1 MRVLVTRAEPEAA
14 RTVAALAGRGA
25 EAITA
30 PLFTAEAVAAEI
42 DSDGLSGLLV
52 TSPRTPRFLPSS
64 LIASLRHK
72 PAYAVGDRTAA
83 SLGAAGFSDVTSAAG
98 DVEDLAKLVAATA
111 GRGATLLHAG
121 GEDRAGDLAV
131 ALAGHGVAV
140 RAATLYRMVAAPVW
154 PAAARDALVAGTVDA
169 VLHYSPRA
177 AATYAAL
184 AMADDSTTAAARLP
198 LQACL
203 SEAVGEALNPLAP
216 PRVILAA
223 RPDEVALLAALFDA
237 AGLPGGSPAR

>member
-14 RTVAALAGRGA
+14 RTAAALAARGA
-25 EAITA
+25 EALVA

-42 DSDGLSGLLV
+42 DTRDLAGLVV
-52 TSPRTPRFLPSS
+52 TSPRTPRFLP
-64 LIASLRHK
+64 ASLVAALRDR

-83 SLGAAGFSDVTSAAG
+83 ALRDHGFRRVTSAAG
-98 DVEDLAKLVAATA
+98 DVDDLATLIAATA
-111 GRGATLLHAG
+111 GTGATFLHAG
-121 GEDRAGDLAV
+121 GEDRAGDLAA
-131 ALAGHGVAV
+131 ALARHDVAV
-140 RAATLYRMVAAPVW
+140 HTATLYRMVAVPVW
-154 PAAARDALVAGTVDA
+154 PAAARDALLKGPIDA

-184 AMADDSTTAAARLP
+184 AMAEASTTAAARAP

-203 SEAVGEALNPLAP
+203 SQAVAEALNPLSP

-223 RPDEVALLAALFDA
+223 RPDEAALLTALFDA